1 MLIGLPWHI
10 YYAANYY
17 AANSYTFNVSGIEFQ
32 TGIISDV
39 IKITKNTQA
48 RR

>member
-1 MLIGLPWHI
+1 MLIGLPCHI

-17 AANSYTFNVSGIEFQ
+17 AANSSTFNVSGIEFQ